1 MQWTVNGNPKF
12 KSYVG
17 AVLTIVI
24 GAIILAF
31 GIRKFIEMYTISNPD
46 IKSFPLKINLT
57 DPNNRYTYQPTS
69 SNFHIA
75 FGFTDGRAL
84 PPNIGFF

>member
-1 MQWTVNGNPKF
+1 
-12 KSYVG
+12 VG

-24 GAIILAF
+24 GTIILAF

-57 DPNNRYTYQPTS
+57 DPNNVYSY
-69 SNFHIA
+69 
-75 FGFTDGRAL
+75 
-84 PPNIGFF
+84 